1 MKNLFTWK
9 YWFTVNPEPLTALA
23 FKLLLV
29 VMIVL
34 IIGAIITAIY
44 KSRSSVYRGALKKI
58 YNFSASNFIVGLVI
72 LFFHYENVP
81 FFTARIWLG
90 VWLLEMIIWKF
101 FIFKDLKDIPKK
113 KKARELEKEM
123 KKYLP

>member
-9 YWFTVNPEPLTALA
+9 YWFTVNPEPLTTLA

-44 KSRSSVYRGALKKI
+44 KSRSSVYRGALKKM

-101 FIFKDLKDIPKK
+101 FIFKDLKNIPKK
-113 KKARELEKEM
+113 KRNVFPKFII
-123 KKYLP
+123 